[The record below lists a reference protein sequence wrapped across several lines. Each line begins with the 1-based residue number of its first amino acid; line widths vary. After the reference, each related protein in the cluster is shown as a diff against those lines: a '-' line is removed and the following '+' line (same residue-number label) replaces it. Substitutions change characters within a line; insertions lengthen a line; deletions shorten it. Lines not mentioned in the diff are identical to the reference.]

1 MKNYI
6 IGLLLVIILVFAS
19 LFYKEKTRLRYA
31 AFPIVE
37 TKGSDSVNLHLYVFF
52 SKQNCIPCLDYIK
65 ELNELPQEIKVVGVV
80 PDFELKDEA
89 ILRELTGA
97 TFPLIGN
104 SRFKNFIPLYSP
116 TTVGVSTKGEIY
128 FVLPG
133 VPGEKEYIESFLMN
147 LYYKLQRIF
156 VNKKTNNPRP

>member
-6 IGLLLVIILVFAS
+6 IGLLMVISLVFAS

-31 AFPIVE
+31 EFPVVE
-37 TKGSDSVNLHLYVFF
+37 TKVSDNSHLHLYVFF
-52 SKQNCIPCLDYIK
+52 SKQNCVPCLEYIK
-65 ELNELPQEIKVVGVV
+65 ELNELPPEIKVFGVV
-80 PDFELKDEA
+80 PDFEVKDEA

-97 TFPLIGN
+97 AFPLIGN
-104 SRFKNFIPLYSP
+104 SQFKWFIPLYSP

-133 VPGEKEYIESFLMN
+133 VPGEKDYIENFLMN

-156 VNKKTNNPRP
+156 VNKR

>member
-6 IGLLLVIILVFAS
+6 IGLLMVIIMVFAS
-19 LFYKEKTRLRYA
+19 LFYREKTRLRYN

-37 TKGSDSVNLHLYVFF
+37 TKANDSANLHLYVFF
-52 SKQNCIPCLDYIK
+52 SKQNCAPCLEYIK
-65 ELNELPQEIKVVGVV
+65 ELNALPQEIKVFGVV
-80 PDFELKDEA
+80 PDFELKDEL

-97 TFPLIGN
+97 KFSLIPN
-104 SRFKNFIPLYSP
+104 SRFKGFIPIYSP

-133 VPGEKEYIESFLMN
+133 VPGEKEYIENFLMN

-156 VNKKTNNPRP
+156 MNKKNNPR

>member
-6 IGLLLVIILVFAS
+6 IGLLMVIILVFAS

-37 TKGSDSVNLHLYVFF
+37 TKANDNVNLHLYVFF
-52 SKQNCIPCLDYIK
+52 SKQNCTPCLEYIK
-65 ELNELPQEIKVVGVV
+65 ELNELPPEIKVFGVA

-97 TFPLIGN
+97 AFPLIGN
-104 SRFKNFIPLYSP
+104 SRFKNFIPIYSP
-116 TTVGVSTKGEIY
+116 TTVGVSTNGEIY

-147 LYYKLQRIF
+147 LYFKLQRIF
-156 VNKKTNNPRP
+156 MNKKTNNPRP